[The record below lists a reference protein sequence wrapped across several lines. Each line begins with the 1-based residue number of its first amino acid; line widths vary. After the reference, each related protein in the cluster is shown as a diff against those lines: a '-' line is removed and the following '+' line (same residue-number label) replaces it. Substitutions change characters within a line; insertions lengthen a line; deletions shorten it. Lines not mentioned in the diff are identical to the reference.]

1 MPDTKN
7 ILVVTDN
14 IDVNDGSG
22 AKANVAFIQNLAAA
36 GFEVTVCHH
45 TGYEY
50 TLPGIT
56 CQEIKIRKFNLMYA
70 LYALTRFLNR
80 HFGYNLNRVLEK
92 AWGFPAEFFN
102 TTKSIRKHLRHSYSE
117 QSFDMIITLSKGTS
131 FRPHYALLHLPEWH
145 SKWLA
150 YIHDPYPYHLYPRPY
165 RFRPLGDLKKE
176 RFFRKMSKAARWV
189 GFPSQLLMEW
199 MGYDFPDMKTK
210 GVVIPHQI
218 TVETVDRVAASNYVN
233 ASKFTLVH
241 AGLLMSA
248 RQPFGLIKAYLKFL
262 DMHIDAREKSELLFI
277 GGSDYTEEELKRAA
291 GQESSV
297 RFILK
302 NIPFSEAIAI
312 QNCTDVNVIIESDYY
327 VSPFLPGKF
336 PHCVA
341 AGKPMLVLSPYYSE
355 TRRVLG
361 KEYPYWSESTDTD
374 RMEAILSSLYK
385 QWKNGAALTLPGR
398 DTLMHYM
405 GKHNLSYQLNNLL
418 NRTHE

>member
-1 MPDTKN
+1 
-7 ILVVTDN
+7 
-14 IDVNDGSG
+14 
-22 AKANVAFIQNLAAA
+22 
-36 GFEVTVCHH
+36 
-45 TGYEY
+45 
-50 TLPGIT
+50 
-56 CQEIKIRKFNLMYA
+56 
-70 LYALTRFLNR
+70 
-80 HFGYNLNRVLEK
+80 
-92 AWGFPAEFFN
+92 
-102 TTKSIRKHLRHSYSE
+102 
-117 QSFDMIITLSKGTS
+117 
-131 FRPHYALLHLPEWH
+131 
-145 SKWLA
+145 
-150 YIHDPYPYHLYPRPY
+150 
-165 RFRPLGDLKKE
+165 
-176 RFFRKMSKAARWV
+176 
-189 GFPSQLLMEW
+189 
-199 MGYDFPDMKTK
+199 
-210 GVVIPHQI
+210 
-218 TVETVDRVAASNYVN
+218 
-233 ASKFTLVH
+233 
-241 AGLLMSA
+241 
-248 RQPFGLIKAYLKFL
+248 
-262 DMHIDAREKSELLFI
+262 MHIDAREKSELLFI